1 MKKLLSLYMLIV
13 TSMFAV
19 DANLEIVKDVN
30 TIPKVLISISSDT
43 NESST
48 LNKIE
53 SLLKKDLEISGYFD
67 IIKKP
72 ENINQMEFNQY
83 PDYIRLANSDVDIF
97 LNISA
102 KKNDDDSYTFY
113 TKLYDINS
121 QEMLLQKSYTTLKE
135 ERYPFLAHRT
145 AISISKQFDAPNIN
159 WMDKFVVFSV
169 YKDSGKANIMIGD
182 YTLTFRKTIVSGG
195 LNIFPKWASDKQRSI
210 YYTSYNYE
218 KPTIVKLNMYTR
230 QKDIIMQSDG
240 MIVTSDVNH
249 NGSKLLITAAPKGQP
264 DVYLYDTYSKTNEKV
279 TNYSG
284 IDVSAEFLD
293 NENRMVFVSDRLGYP
308 NIFAKNFNSRGVERL
323 VYHSR
328 NNSSATAYKNSIVYV
343 SRDRENELSKKSFN
357 LYLIS
362 TLSDDLKKLTSNGVN
377 QFPKF
382 SKNGES
388 LLYIKTFEDKSSLGI
403 IRLNFDKSYMFPLAN
418 GRIQSIDW

>member
-1 MKKLLSLYMLIV
+1 MRKLLFICIFMV
-13 TSMFAV
+13 TSLFAV
-19 DANLEIVKDVN
+19 DANLEIFKKAN
-30 TIPKVLISISSDT
+30 SIPKILISTSSDT
-43 NESST
+43 SENVVLE
-48 LNKIE
+48 KIKK
-53 SLLKKDLEISGYFD
+53 LLKKDLEVSGYFET
-67 IIKKP
+67 IKKP
-72 ENINQMEFNQY
+72 EDINQIEFNQF
-83 PDYIRLANSDVDIF
+83 PDFIRLSNSDVDVF

-113 TKLYDINS
+113 TKLYDVNS
-121 QEMLLQKSYTTLKE
+121 QEMVLQKSYTTQKE

-145 AISISKQFDAPNIN
+145 AISISEEFDAPSIE

-169 YKDSGKANIMIGD
+169 YKSSGESDIMIGD
-182 YTLTFRKTIVSGG
+182 YTLNFRKTIVTGG
-195 LNIFPKWASDKQRSI
+195 LNIFPKWADNKQRSI

-230 QKDIIMQSDG
+230 QKDVIMQSDG
-240 MIVTSDVNH
+240 MIVTSDVNA
-249 NGSKLLITAAPKGQP
+249 NGSKLLITASPEGQP
-264 DVYLYDTYSKTNEKV
+264 DIYLYDTFSKESQKV

-284 IDVSAEFLD
+284 IDVSAEFLED
-293 NENRMVFVSDRLGYP
+293 DNRMVFVSDRLGYP
-308 NIFAKNFNSRGVERL
+308 NIFAKSFNSRGVERL

-328 NNSSATAYKNSIVYV
+328 NNSSATAYKNNIVYV
-343 SRDRENELSKKSFN
+343 SRDSENELSKRSFN

-362 TLSDDLKKLTSNGVN
+362 TLSDDLKRLTSSGVN

-382 SKNGES
+382 SKDGES
-388 LLYIKTFEDKSSLGI
+388 LLYIKTFEGVSSLGI